1 MDRLFNNI
9 WFKCITVLLLIAA
22 VSGGILAIFN
32 DVFYV
37 SAEERTQRAIKK
49 IYGEEKEYSVLLD
62 SEAGDT
68 PFLDE
73 KNYGRIDKIYTID
86 QPDTGEYDMLFNSTG
101 FGGYKNGTITVW
113 VQVRFPADGNIT
125 DGEIIKVILESYE
138 KQTLMSKFGESFFSG
153 FYLEDVTERYFAG
166 EHFTSDKNDT
176 SNMTNPVSGAT
187 YSANAGCNAVNC
199 VLEYLKTAVGGE
211 E

>member
-1 MDRLFNNI
+1 MDRVFNNI
-9 WFKCITVLLLIAA
+9 WCQCITVLLLIAA

-49 IYGEEKEYSVLLD
+49 IYGEEKEYSVILD

-86 QPDTGEYDMLFNSTG
+86 QPDTGEYDMESSLDELTELAIHVQKMDTVRMMKQIVPEFKSKNS
-101 FGGYKNGTITVW
+101 I
-113 VQVRFPADGNIT
+113 
-125 DGEIIKVILESYE
+125 YE
-138 KQTLMSKFGESFFSG
+138 QL
-153 FYLEDVTERYFAG
+153 D
-166 EHFTSDKNDT
+166 N
-176 SNMTNPVSGAT
+176 
-187 YSANAGCNAVNC
+187 
-199 VLEYLKTAVGGE
+199 
-211 E
+211 